1 MRVNIRLPITDLH
14 LQGRS
19 LNKGPTCQAQ
29 EPSVLCPPRLYG
41 PQVAAPTSGWMGG
54 TLRQSPSFE
63 TGGPPMASFG
73 LSTPQLPWTSLG
85 LQGTLGFLLSN
96 QGQAGLMGKLK
107 FLPAPP
113 KPSLLFLTLY
123 TPMKI
128 FPTWGLNPHLLHLL
142 HWQTD
147 SLPLSHQKY

>member
-1 MRVNIRLPITDLH
+1 MCVNIRMTITNLH

-19 LNKGPTCQAQ
+19 LNKGPTCRAQ
-29 EPSVLCPPRLYG
+29 EPSVLGPPRLCR
-41 PQVAAPTSGWMGG
+41 PQAAAPTSGWMGG

-63 TGGPPMASFG
+63 TGGPPVASFG
-73 LSTPQLPWTSLG
+73 LSSPQLPWTSLE
-85 LQGTLGFLLSN
+85 LQGILEFLLSS
-96 QGQAGLMGKLK
+96 QGQAGLMGRLK

-123 TPMKI
+123 TPMRI
-128 FPTWGLNPHLLHLL
+128 FPTQGLNPHLLHLL
-142 HWQTD
+142 RWQTD